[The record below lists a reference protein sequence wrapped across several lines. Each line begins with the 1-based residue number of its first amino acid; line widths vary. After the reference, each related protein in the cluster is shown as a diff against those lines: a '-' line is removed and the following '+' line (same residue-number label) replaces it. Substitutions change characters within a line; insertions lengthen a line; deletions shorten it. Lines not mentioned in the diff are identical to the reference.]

1 MTDSTKSK
9 ENTPP
14 DKFVEVRV
22 VTTAALFPP
31 EGYERAPVKQKLTP
45 ILQRAAAAL
54 GLTDTSGYIVTVN
67 GNVVDPNQTY
77 EMLGLTDQ
85 VDLRWGPEAGA
96 GG

>member
-1 MTDSTKSK
+1 MSDTTKNEK
-9 ENTPP
+9 NPP
-14 DKFVEVRV
+14 ADKFIDVRV
-22 VTTAALFPP
+22 VTTAALFPVV
-31 EGYERAPVKQKLTP
+31 GYERVPDKQKLTP
-45 ILQRAAAAL
+45 ILHRAAAAL

-77 EMLGLTDQ
+77 EVLGLTGQ